1 MSRRTIAILLLI
13 IGLIV
18 LSFAAVVLLLQQN
31 QPTGNSTT
39 TTEEDGAAPPDGQQ
53 TDVATEDTPPIPD
66 DTVGVVVSLQTVP
79 RGHVMTADILDI
91 DRRPADT
98 VDSNVITDTQDVIGM
113 FARTDIYQGQTLTKD
128 KFVGDIRQISE
139 VQYGPSSL
147 IPPGFVAQA
156 VPLTTASLN
165 EDRAIPSVG
174 YGISEGDYV
183 DILLLF
189 QMHQLDEEFQTFLPN
204 DAAFFV
210 EEYIESIEESI
221 ANPEEETEEA
231 IIFVISPYGRFEQLP
246 TGDLAHIGPSGAP
259 EPFVVGMVIQNAKVI
274 QVGQYMLPEPAVAFL
289 PTPTATAVP
298 EGEAGVTP
306 TPGGVPGPTATP
318 LPPDVLTVA
327 LQPQQQLLLRYA
339 IEVGADIDFA
349 LRGLNDGQLYAI
361 DNVDLNFLLNRF
373 NIEMPPNFGYSVDLG
388 DPFSTIELTPS
399 PVPPSSAT
407 GEDN

>member
-18 LSFAAVVLLLQQN
+18 LSFAAVVFLLQQN
-31 QPTGNSTT
+31 QPTGNDTT
-39 TTEEDGAAPPDGQQ
+39 TTEEEGAAPPDSQ
-53 TDVATEDTPPIPD
+53 TSAVAEDATPIPD
-66 DTVGVVVSLQTVP
+66 DTVGVVVSLQTIP
-79 RGHVMTADILDI
+79 RGHVMTADILAI
-91 DRRPADT
+91 DRRPADSI
-98 VDSNVITDTQDVIGM
+98 DSNVITDTQDIIGM

-139 VQYGPSSL
+139 TQYGPSSL

-156 VPLTTASLN
+156 VPLTTSSLA

-174 YGISEGDYV
+174 YGISEGDFV

-189 QMHQLDEEFQTFLPN
+189 HMYQLDEEFQTLLPN

-210 EEYIESIEESI
+210 EEFIESIEESI
-221 ANPEEETEEA
+221 ENPEEETEEA

-274 QVGQYMLPEPAVAFL
+274 QVGQYMLPEPALAFL
-289 PTPTATAVP
+289 PTPTPTPLP
-298 EGEAGVTP
+298 EGETSEGATP
-306 TPGGVPGPTATP
+306 MPVGPTATP

-388 DPFSTIELTPS
+388 NPFSTIELTPT
-399 PVPPSSAT
+399 PVPPSSST